1 VNKLNIENLKRAREN
16 AGLTQTQAAQKIG
29 VSDGTYKNYE
39 QGKREPNGDKIV
51 TIANAFG
58 VTTDYLLGRPDAKE
72 PADPIDKLMTVDEM
86 EKDLLREW
94 LSLDEASRKSFLDVL
109 RKIVAADQK
118 RQTAASKRAAY
129 LLHRLSRHK
138 VSAGLGYNLDD
149 DDNWQEAE
157 VVETAAVH
165 QADFAVEVDGNSME
179 PDYLNGDILLVQS
192 TPTIEVGEV
201 GVFTLN
207 GDGYVKELG
216 EGELLSRNPEYD
228 PIPIH
233 ESDSLQCWGRVIGKT
248 ELM

>member
-1 VNKLNIENLKRAREN
+1 MNIENLKRAREN

-165 QADFAVEVDGNSME
+165 QADFAVEVDGDSME

-216 EGELLSRNPEYD
+216 ESELISRNPEYD

-248 ELM
+248 ELV

>member
-1 VNKLNIENLKRAREN
+1 MNIENLKRAREN

-94 LSLDEASRKSFLDVL
+94 LSLDEVSRKSFLDVL

-157 VVETAAVH
+157 VVETASVH
-165 QADFAVEVDGNSME
+165 QADFAVEVDGDSME

-216 EGELLSRNPEYD
+216 ESELLSRNPEYD

-248 ELM
+248 ELV

>member
-1 VNKLNIENLKRAREN
+1 MNIENLKRAREN

-129 LLHRLSRHK
+129 LLRRLSRHK

-165 QADFAVEVDGNSME
+165 QADFAVEVDGDSME
-179 PDYLNGDILLVQS
+179 PDYLSGDILLVQS

-216 EGELLSRNPEYD
+216 ESELLSRNPEYD

-248 ELM
+248 ELV

>member
-1 VNKLNIENLKRAREN
+1 MNIENLKRAREN

-72 PADPIDKLMTVDEM
+72 PPDPIDKLMTVDEM

-165 QADFAVEVDGNSME
+165 QADFAVEVDGDSME

-248 ELM
+248 ELV

>member
-1 VNKLNIENLKRAREN
+1 METKNILKQLRESK
-16 AGLTQTQAAQKIG
+16 GLTMQEVAEKTDTSYSVYQKYESGARGVGVPALQKLADFYG
-29 VSDGTYKNYE
+29 VS
-39 QGKREPNGDKIV
+39 
-51 TIANAFG
+51 
-58 VTTDYLLGRPDAKE
+58 TDYLLGRPDAKE
-72 PADPIDKLMTVDEM
+72 PVDPIDNLMTVDEM

-109 RKIVAADQK
+109 RKIVVADQK

-129 LLHRLSRHK
+129 LLRRLSRHK

-165 QADFAVEVDGNSME
+165 QADFAVEVDGDSME
-179 PDYLNGDILLVQS
+179 PDYLSGDILLVQS